1 MNAGEQ
7 FTLVRHVLPEHV
19 SLQMLTRFGHVV
31 FEASGK
37 WLHPLFSLEHFL
49 VTHPQFLPSDHYLH
63 DRIAGKAAAAL
74 TCRLGFVSVKADL
87 ISSLALELYRVRGV
101 KAVYDK
107 EIERIACQ
115 TETLLDTIDDIEQIY
130 TIIENRRNLGKRNG

>member
-1 MNAGEQ
+1 MNADEQ
-7 FTLVRHVLPEHV
+7 FSLVKHVLPEHTSV
-19 SLQMLTRFGHVV
+19 QMISRCGDVV

-49 VTHPQFLPSDHYLH
+49 SSHPQFVPSDHYLH

-87 ISSLALELYRVRGV
+87 ISSLALELYRMRGV
-101 KAVYDK
+101 QAVYEK
-107 EIERIACQ
+107 EIDRIACQ
-115 TETLLDTIDDIEQIY
+115 TETLLETIDDIEQIY
-130 TIIENRRNLGKRNG
+130 TIIEHRRNMGKKKG